1 MIRTLLARHRPVFF
15 AGLFLAYVF
24 ALYGFADVRDHGDL
38 SRGFARLALAA
49 VELGLCGLLCAA
61 SLKLARR
68 RARPWLLAGWAVAAL
83 AAAVYMAQVYS
94 LYLSD
99 NFISA
104 LALENADSA
113 AFVASPPL
121 FAGALAA
128 AAWLALFCVGSAL
141 ASRDAGTAT
150 GAERWGTARFGAT
163 LALTAL
169 LFTYALFLQDKNP
182 RLEPGFRQAPIVN
195 LAVNLWHARMQD
207 GPEAPAP
214 AAAIA
219 QARPAHCF
227 DYPTGDAAPGYPFQQ
242 RLAWRAP
249 PAYPARG
256 ATMRRPNILVI
267 FSEGVSARLIG
278 AYGGR
283 YPGLTPN
290 IDALA
295 ARSMQVED
303 YFNHTAATF
312 RGLAG
317 QLSSGFS
324 YAGGGGKEGWVK
336 AENQAGLARINRQTL
351 PLIADAAGYDSY
363 FFAPH
368 KANRPIILMLRSLGF
383 GRVFHYA
390 SIERELLG
398 GHATGRQGTGA
409 LSDQSLFRGLVA
421 FLRRREASGDD
432 TPFFAATYNI
442 GTHAFLANAP
452 EDVRYPGSDNA
463 ALGKLHN
470 YDAAF
475 GEFLRYFE
483 ASPWADNTLLV
494 FTADHATYP
503 EPPFREVAGA
513 DLKPYFVDRI
523 PLLVRDPFHRLPKTL
538 DAQGR
543 NSLDLAPTVLQ
554 LAGLQTRA
562 NSFVGR
568 SLFEPRSLPTGIA
581 AIASRYYLTS
591 PDGVFAQGEIPEP
604 LRATF
609 ACEIDMVRRYYQAEH
624 DNRLFRPGAPA
635 TDGGPRVTAAR

>member
-1 MIRTLLARHRPVFF
+1 MIRRLLARRHRPLFF
-15 AGLFLAYVF
+15 AGLYLAYLL
-24 ALYGFADVRDHGDL
+24 ALYGLAGVRDGGDV
-38 SRGFARLALAA
+38 SRAVARLALAA

-61 SLKLARR
+61 SLKMARR
-68 RARPWLLAGWAVAAL
+68 GPRWPWLLAGWAVAAL
-83 AAAVYMAQVYS
+83 AAAVYTAQVYS

-104 LALENADSA
+104 LALENADSV
-113 AFVASPPL
+113 AFVASPVL
-121 FAGALAA
+121 LAGALAA
-128 AAWLALFCVGSAL
+128 ATWLALFCAGTIL
-141 ASRDAGTAT
+141 ASRDAGMAT
-150 GAERWGTARFGAT
+150 GAERWSGLRFGA
-163 LALTAL
+163 ALCVAAL
-169 LFTYALFLQDKNP
+169 LCTYALFLQDKNQ
-182 RLEPGFRQAPIVN
+182 RLEPGFRQAPLVN
-195 LAVNLWHARMQD
+195 LAVNLWHARLQD

-214 AAAIA
+214 AVA
-219 QARPAHCF
+219 QAPVRCFPYPA
-227 DYPTGDAAPGYPFQQ
+227 GDVAPGYPFQQ
-242 RLAWRAP
+242 RSAYRAP
-249 PAYPARG
+249 LAFPARG
-256 ATMRRPNILVI
+256 SATRPPNILVI
-267 FSEGVSARLIG
+267 FSEGVSARLVG

-324 YAGGGGKEGWVK
+324 YAGGGGKEGWTKV
-336 AENQAGLARINRQTL
+336 ENQAALARVRRQTL
-351 PLIADAAGYDSY
+351 PLIVRAAGYDSY

-368 KANRPIILMLRSLGF
+368 QSDRPLILMLRSLGF
-383 GRVFHYA
+383 DRVFDYRA
-390 SIERELLG
+390 IARGLLG
-398 GHATGRQGTGA
+398 GHAAGRPGTGA
-409 LSDQSLFRGLVA
+409 LSDQSLFRGLIA
-421 FLRRREASGDD
+421 FLRRRAASGDD

-442 GTHAFLANAP
+442 GTHAFLADAP
-452 EDVRYPGSDNA
+452 GDVRYPGSDNA

-483 ASPWADNTLLV
+483 ASPWAANTLLV
-494 FTADHATYP
+494 FTSDHATYP
-503 EPPFREVAGA
+503 EPSFREVAGD

-523 PLLVRDPFHRLPKTL
+523 PLLVLDPFHRLPKTL
-538 DAQGR
+538 DAHGR

-568 SLFEPRSLPTGIA
+568 SLFEPRSFPTGIA
-581 AIASRYYLTS
+581 AIASKYYLTS
-591 PDGVFAQGEIPEP
+591 PDGVFAQGEIPGP

-609 ACEIDMVRRYYQAEH
+609 ACEVEVVRHYYQAERA
-624 DNRLFRPGAPA
+624 NRLFLPELLRP
-635 TDGGPRVTAAR
+635 DGGTHATAVH

>member
-1 MIRTLLARHRPVFF
+1 MIRTLLARRHRLVFL

-24 ALYGFADVRDHGDL
+24 ALYGFAGISDHGDL
-38 SRGFARLALAA
+38 SRGLARLALAA

-68 RARPWLLAGWAVAAL
+68 ARLWLLAGWGIAAL
-83 AAAVYMAQVYS
+83 AAAIYMAQVYS

-113 AFVASPPL
+113 AFVASPLL
-121 FAGALAA
+121 FAGTLAA
-128 AAWLALFCVGSAL
+128 AAWLALFCTGSAL
-141 ASRDAGTAT
+141 ASRDPGTAT

-169 LFTYALFLQDKNP
+169 LFAYALFLQDKNQ
-182 RLEPGFRQAPIVN
+182 RLEPGFRQAPMVN

-207 GPEAPAP
+207 GPEAPA
-214 AAAIA
+214 AVV
-219 QARPAHCF
+219 ARAPAHCF
-227 DYPTGDAAPGYPFQQ
+227 AYPGDAAPGYPFQQ

-249 PAYPARG
+249 PAFPARG
-256 ATMRRPNILVI
+256 AAARRPNILVI

-336 AENQAGLARINRQTL
+336 AENQAGLARIRRQTL
-351 PLIADAAGYDSY
+351 PLIAHAAGYDSY

-383 GRVFHYA
+383 DEVFHYA

-398 GHATGRQGTGA
+398 GHATGRPGTGA

-452 EDVRYPGSDNA
+452 EDVRYAGSDNA

-470 YDAAF
+470 YDAAL

-494 FTADHATYP
+494 FTSDHATYP
-503 EPPFREVAGA
+503 EPPFREVAGN

-523 PLLVRDPFHRLPKTL
+523 PLLVLDPFHRLPKTL

-554 LAGLQTRA
+554 LAGMQTRA

-568 SLFEPRSLPTGIA
+568 SLFEPRSLPAGIG

-609 ACEIDMVRRYYQAEH
+609 ACEVDMVRRYYQAER
-624 DNRLFRPGAPA
+624 DNRLFQPGAPA
-635 TDGGPRVTAAR
+635 AEGGDRATAAH